1 MRFSLDCKTNQTRKS
16 LCVAMFQGAKAL
28 ASVQRSQ
35 RPRMPMM
42 HWWCK
47 APCLCFWW
55 PAPLTSGVPLM
66 HWGRHYFRPGMVQ
79 QQQGPLVCP
88 GCSAQCTMIG
98 IPGRHAAVHH
108 WHVTGMPPGCGGQP
122 RACPSL
128 QLAAARPR
136 AAQEGGWMGTGR
148 EARRGGE
155 RGRNPLSRPAPA
167 RSTHHRPET
176 QA

>member
-1 MRFSLDCKTNQTRKS
+1 MLQCFKAQKPLH
-16 LCVAMFQGAKAL
+16 LCREAED
-28 ASVQRSQ
+28 S
-35 RPRMPMM
+35 RMPMM

-47 APCLCFWW
+47 APCLCFWC

-66 HWGRHYFRPGMVQ
+66 HWGRHYFHPGMVQ
-79 QQQGPLVCP
+79 QRQQGPLVCP

-98 IPGRHAAVHH
+98 IPGRHAAVHR

-148 EARRGGE
+148 GEGE
-155 RGRNPLSRPAPA
+155 RGGRNPLSRPAPA